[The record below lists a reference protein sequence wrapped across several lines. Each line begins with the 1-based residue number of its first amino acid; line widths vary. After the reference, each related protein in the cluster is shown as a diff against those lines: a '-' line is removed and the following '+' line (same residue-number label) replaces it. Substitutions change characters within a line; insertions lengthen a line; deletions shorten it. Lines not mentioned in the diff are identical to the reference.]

1 MKFAR
6 ACKQA
11 KRTQNISDE
20 MSGEMLAM
28 ETTQDKNQGL
38 GLYAILRH
46 RISSYII
53 TSVAQKEVPAGVH
66 FRNVKEIT
74 IIIKIL

>member
-11 KRTQNISDE
+11 KRTQNINDE

-38 GLYAILRH
+38 GLCNLE
-46 RISSYII
+46 
-53 TSVAQKEVPAGVH
+53 T
-66 FRNVKEIT
+66 
-74 IIIKIL
+74 